1 MRNTLKC
8 LLAATALSATALV
21 TQASAQ
27 TETNSQPARTQTPAE
42 ALAADAQHI
51 VKTFGVPLDEAVR
64 RLQVEQSTAD
74 QIGQLRQ
81 TYGSRLAG
89 IFIEHRPDYHVKLRL
104 KGAEPVGPLTLG
116 SGSAS
121 VRVDVVTG
129 AAATLQE
136 LQSAIATNLA
146 GLSKLLP
153 TMFGITADERTGEIV
168 IEVKATAL
176 EAPVVLG
183 KAAAVTEL
191 LGHPV
196 RIRPL
201 DAVQSKHS
209 VRGGVSLQ
217 GACTTGFVVQVGTSK
232 GPVTSAHCPDSLE
245 YQDPVEGSAHPIT
258 ATAFRDDASHDVQW
272 ANATSFALPQF
283 YADTNVPRV
292 LTGKRLQSSTTV
304 GSTVCHRGATTGYS
318 CGSVES
324 ISYTPTKPATATMPY
339 PYYCGP
345 SDNLTCSSTWVQVGG
360 SSLKCW
366 EGDSGGPWFVSQT
379 ALGIH
384 TGGVTNNTGTCF
396 SAWYMSTD
404 RLSGLGTGYSLLYGS

>member
-1 MRNTLKC
+1 MQNTLKY
-8 LLAATALSATALV
+8 LLAATMFSAAAATV
-21 TQASAQ
+21 QAEAQ
-27 TETNSQPARTQTPAE
+27 TEPSSQPTRTQTLAE
-42 ALAADAQHI
+42 TVAADAQYI
-51 VKTFGVPLDEAVR
+51 ANAFGVPLDEAIR

-74 QIGQLRQ
+74 QIGVLRQ
-81 TYGSRLAG
+81 TYADRLAG
-89 IFIEHRPDYHVKLRL
+89 ISIEHTPDYHVTLRL
-104 KGAEPVGPLTLG
+104 KGTEPAGPVSLG

-136 LQSAIATNLA
+136 LQSAISTNL
-146 GLSKLLP
+146 GSLSKLLP
-153 TMFGITADERTGEIV
+153 TMFGVTADERTGEIV
-168 IEVKATAL
+168 IEVKASAA
-176 EAPVVLG
+176 EAPVVIS
-183 KAAAVTEL
+183 KAGAVTEL

-196 RIRPL
+196 RIRPM
-201 DAVQSKHS
+201 DAIQSKHS

-232 GPVTSAHCPDSLE
+232 GPVTAAHCPDSLE
-245 YQDPVEGSAHPIT
+245 YQDAVEGSAHPIT

-272 ANATSFALPQF
+272 ANATSLALPQF

-304 GSTVCHRGATTGYS
+304 GSTVCHRGATSGYS

-324 ISYTPTKPATATMPY
+324 ISYTPTKPATATSPN
-339 PYYCGP
+339 PYYCGA
-345 SDNLTCSSTWVQVGG
+345 SDNLTCASTWVQVGG
-360 SSLKCW
+360 SSLRCAG
-366 EGDSGGPWFVSQT
+366 GDSGGPWFASQT

-384 TGGVTNNTGTCF
+384 TGGVTNSTGTCF